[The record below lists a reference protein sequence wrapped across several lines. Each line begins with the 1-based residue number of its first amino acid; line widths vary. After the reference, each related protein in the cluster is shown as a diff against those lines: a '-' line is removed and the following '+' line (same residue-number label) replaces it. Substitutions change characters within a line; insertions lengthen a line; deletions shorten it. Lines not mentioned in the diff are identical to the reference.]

1 MMVKHFVSPLHQER
15 FLLMTAEDGMNPRDS
30 ERASLF
36 YLIAGNDGL
45 YRKRRFIYNPVGHCI
60 RACLDNPDVDF
71 SSGAKSLIRLGF
83 NLYNGWSDRYTTPL
97 SLLSSL
103 DNSNLQLAGNAIMIR
118 LNSQF
123 LEELVWE
130 QPSAAATNHQER
142 RCL

>member
-1 MMVKHFVSPLHQER
+1 MVKHFVSPLYQER
-15 FLLMTAEDGMNPRDS
+15 FMLMAAEDGMDPQDS

-36 YLIAGNDGL
+36 CLNAGNEGL
-45 YRKRRFIYNPVGHCI
+45 YRKKRFIYNPVGHCI

-71 SSGAKSLIRLGF
+71 SSGAKSLVRLGF
-83 NLYNGWSDRYTTPL
+83 NLYNGWLDRYTTPL

-103 DNSNLQLAGNAIMIR
+103 DSSNLQLAGNAIMIQ

-123 LEELVWE
+123 LEELVLE
-130 QPSAAATNHQER
+130 KQSAAETNHLER